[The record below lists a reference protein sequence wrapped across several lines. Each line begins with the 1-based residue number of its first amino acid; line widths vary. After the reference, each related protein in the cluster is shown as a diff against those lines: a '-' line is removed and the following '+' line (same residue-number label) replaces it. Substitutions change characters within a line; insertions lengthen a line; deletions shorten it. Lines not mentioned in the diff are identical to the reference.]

1 MIATILPSSTSFHA
15 VGYNERKVA
24 KGVAHLLEMKNFGAV
39 EMLTR
44 HTANDLVSY
53 LQNYSS
59 RNPRIRK
66 AQFHV
71 AVSCRG
77 HEKTEEELL
86 AFAHEYMKEM
96 GYGEPGQPMLVYAHT
111 DTANT
116 HLHIITSRIAP
127 NGRKIDHNHERVR
140 SQKVIDKLLGNDNKE
155 KVKEDFAEAMSYR
168 FSSIT
173 QFKALINSLG
183 YECYEKN
190 GTVSIKR
197 SGTVLMR
204 IPLAEI
210 SGRYES
216 RTFDKN
222 RRRQLRAIFRKYRDS
237 SADRT
242 ELTAE
247 LKRKFGI
254 DLVFFGKSDSPYGYM
269 IIDHNTRSVMNG
281 GKILPIGELLDFA
294 TVDERFARID
304 SFIDTLL
311 ADNPRMNIVELN
323 DRLSRKYHAY
333 VKGGRIWRNK
343 DSRPIKTFMWETLK
357 MNNRIAWVE
366 SFNPSTEAE
375 RDFLC
380 RIGKVTAV
388 DKVRLS
394 DKRYNTYYNRL
405 SDLRQIFST
414 DDTFIPG
421 SRFSEEEFRIRDIG
435 GEHYAVDFHSKILI
449 NLDAEGF
456 DTRKLRYRKP
466 EILKNN
472 TTVKT
477 ETGTVSRIIPMRDA
491 GVGHGEKRE
500 WEVGYRGD
508 YDRIDDDNNL
518 RR

>member
-24 KGVAHLLEMKNFGAV
+24 KGIAHLLEIKNFGAV